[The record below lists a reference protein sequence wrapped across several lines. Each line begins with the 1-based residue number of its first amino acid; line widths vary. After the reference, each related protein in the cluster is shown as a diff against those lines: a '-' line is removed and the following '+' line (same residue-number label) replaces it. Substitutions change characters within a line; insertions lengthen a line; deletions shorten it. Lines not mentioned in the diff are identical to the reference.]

1 VQNEPGNVTALS
13 GLGGTR
19 GPTSQFRILAHARLA
34 TDDYTLTPLPD
45 LATELPSVE
54 RGTWRVNADGTME
67 TTWKLRPNVK
77 WHDGAPFSS
86 ADVAFWFTVIKDDK
100 IPGGASLIGLDQVTS
115 VTTPDPAT
123 VVIHWSAPFFQANEI
138 PDVGPLPKHL
148 LETAYA
154 RSDAETFLNHRYFTT
169 DFVGLGPYRLTS
181 WTPGAQIEFDRFEE
195 YFRERPIIDRVVLR
209 IIPDFNTMVSNVL
222 AGSVDVAQPPAE
234 NMDVAMELKRR
245 WEGTGDRVR
254 TDPNDKMRVVYMQ
267 YRPDYSRPANGVTNR
282 SVRQALYHAIDRSSM
297 AQVITEGLSPVADS
311 WFAPGVPERREVES
325 SIPQY
330 PYDPA
335 RAQALFAEAGW
346 VRGGDGVLTRQ
357 GSGERFE
364 LEVRNRPGSA
374 TEREIVVI
382 NDYWKAMGVAGTVS
396 PGTPSLVNDRT
407 WLALFPGVQVSR
419 LEAPDAYNTRRTHS
433 RAIASEANRWAGR
446 NTFGYSNPAADALQ
460 DRLTITIDQREQ
472 LALQRQLLQEMMTD
486 VAVMPL
492 YWDVELVL
500 ATRAI
505 KGDVTAVETGWN
517 VVTWNKE

>member
-1 VQNEPGNVTALS
+1 
-13 GLGGTR
+13 
-19 GPTSQFRILAHARLA
+19 
-34 TDDYTLTPLPD
+34 
-45 LATELPSVE
+45 
-54 RGTWRVNADGTME
+54 
-67 TTWKLRPNVK
+67 
-77 WHDGAPFSS
+77 
-86 ADVAFWFTVIKDDK
+86 
-100 IPGGASLIGLDQVTS
+100 
-115 VTTPDPAT
+115 
-123 VVIHWSAPFFQANEI
+123 
-138 PDVGPLPKHL
+138 
-148 LETAYA
+148 
-154 RSDAETFLNHRYFTT
+154 
-169 DFVGLGPYRLTS
+169 
-181 WTPGAQIEFDRFEE
+181 
-195 YFRERPIIDRVVLR
+195 
-209 IIPDFNTMVSNVL
+209 
-222 AGSVDVAQPPAE
+222 
-234 NMDVAMELKRR
+234 MDVAMELKRR